1 MLDDSRYN
9 VPYFCP
15 KCGRDKTNFDSLVA
29 LRHHVDVFHFKQ
41 QRDPLPKNGYHQLP
55 PMEWVNGGQD
65 LVDKHLR
72 PPPDFP
78 AVNDYTRRNQ
88 TPLMSQESRLP
99 GPPANA
105 SSRTTDR
112 GGVPHEVNQTL
123 RHLEELRRSS
133 DKTMSSQREQLKR
146 LEEEV
151 RAKESH
157 LEKTKTEVERAVKEK
172 RNLEKECLEM
182 RKDKME
188 DQEKLDSIRK
198 KIEEQNDVIDKKEK

>member
-41 QRDPLPKNGYHQLP
+41 QRDPLPKNGYHQTP
-55 PMEWVNGGQD
+55 PMEWPNGGQD

-78 AVNDYTRRNQ
+78 AVNDYVRRNQ
-88 TPLMSQESRLP
+88 TPWTSQENRAP
-99 GPPANA
+99 GPPAITP
-105 SSRTTDR
+105 SRPADR
-112 GGVPHEVNQTL
+112 GVPDEVSQTL
-123 RHLEELRRSS
+123 KHLEDLRRSS
-133 DKTMSSQREQLKR
+133 DKAMSSQREQLKR

-151 RAKESH
+151 RVKESH
-157 LEKTKTEVERAVKEK
+157 LERTRTEVERAVNEK
-172 RNLEKECLEM
+172 RNLEKECTEM

-188 DQEKLDSIRK
+188 DREKLDGIMK
-198 KIEEQNDVIDKKEK
+198 KIEEQNEVIDKKEK